1 MDASQAP
8 LPPLASLS
16 ELESRMQVL
25 RVSALEE
32 NQTGETLSQRAEWF
46 YQRRPLILS
55 LCEDLYDSYTTLLNR
70 YNHAKP
76 QNLPKPVSH
85 DNDSNDDTDTSSEV
99 TSLLSFQQM
108 QITTCDK
115 QKIEDLVSQLVTAS
129 TEKDTAQEE
138 LRRGEQKF
146 REASK
151 TIELL
156 KKLVTLLDMEK
167 EVAVEQT
174 ANLGYKLTSLL
185 EENRDLATEALFMK
199 KEAVRLAR
207 CVLKMRDDHFHE
219 MCLLQN
225 QVYALQS
232 SSRESVYENETSPR
246 CFGLDKSKSKKRKM
260 SETRTE
266 PGEKKRKS
274 KWLKRLNPFIKSSVS
289 PSPALLHRPAQ

>member
-1 MDASQAP
+1 
-8 LPPLASLS
+8 
-16 ELESRMQVL
+16 MQVL

-32 NQTGETLSQRAEWF
+32 KKTCETLSQRAESF
-46 YQRRPLILS
+46 YQRRPLLLS
-55 LCEDLYDSYTTLLNR
+55 LCEDLYNGYTTLLER

-76 QNLPKPVSH
+76 QNPKPVSY
-85 DNDSNDDTDTSSEV
+85 DNDSNDDTDTCSEV
-99 TSLLSFQQM
+99 TSILSFQQM
-108 QITTCDK
+108 QTTTCDK
-115 QKIEDLVSQLVTAS
+115 QKIEELVSQLVNAN
-129 TEKDTAQEE
+129 TEKDMAQEE
-138 LRRGEQKF
+138 LRHGEQKF

-156 KKLVTLLDMEK
+156 KKVVMLLDMEK
-167 EVAVEQT
+167 EVAVEET

-185 EENRDLATEALFMK
+185 EQNRELATEALFMK

-207 CVLKMRDDHFHE
+207 FVLKMRDEHFQE

-232 SSRESVYENETSPR
+232 SRESAYENETSPR

-274 KWLKRLNPFIKSSVS
+274 KWLKRLNPFIKCSVS

>member
-1 MDASQAP
+1 
-8 LPPLASLS
+8 
-16 ELESRMQVL
+16 MQVL
-25 RVSALEE
+25 HVSALEE
-32 NQTGETLSQRAEWF
+32 KQTGETLSQRAEWF

-232 SSRESVYENETSPR
+232 SSTESVYENETSPR